1 MTDIT
6 VKPMGDDT
14 YGATIREGDLT
25 TNHVVRVTDDFRDA
39 LAIPDADEEQV
50 VHESLAF
57 LLEREKST
65 ELYEEFELDLLIDK
79 FPDDYL
85 DELRT
90 RLS

>member
-6 VKPMGDDT
+6 VKPMGEHR
-14 YGATIREGDLT
+14 YAATVREGELT
-25 TNHVVRVTDDFRDA
+25 TDHVVRVTEDFLDA
-39 LAIPDADEEQV
+39 LAMPDADEERIV
-50 VHESLAF
+50 SESVAF

-90 RLS
+90 RLA

>member
-6 VKPMGDDT
+6 ITPMGEHT
-14 YGATIREGDLT
+14 YGARVREGDLT
-25 TNHVVRVTDDFRDA
+25 TDHVVRVTDDFRDA
-39 LAIPDADEEQV
+39 LAVPDADEEQV
-50 VHESLAF
+50 VRESIGF

-90 RLS
+90 RLA